1 MLALDRW
8 VPKWTPSFTLFWAP
22 TDRYLRA
29 WKPVLSCLQ
38 FDQQRVLS
46 RFFSLLPT
54 AAFSTI
60 MAKRKATAEELEAR
74 AKSNGYKRGRVA
86 RSRQV
91 YMKWWWKHCLLLFIL
106 PGQRADTYRHRKSF
120 RSSAC
125 LVRIAGP
132 RPAEPFQLVPVS
144 LQLVHTSYGVR
155 ACKSPPK
162 RGLYATLNIRSLS
175 ADIAGTARI
184 SKAQR

>member
-1 MLALDRW
+1 MLTLDRW

-22 TDRYLRA
+22 TERYFNGVEARSVMPAVWSATRA
-29 WKPVLSCLQ
+29 FPLLLPPFS
-38 FDQQRVLS
+38 S
-46 RFFSLLPT
+46 FSLLPT

-74 AKSNGYKRGRVA
+74 AESNGYKRGRVA

-125 LVRIAGP
+125 
-132 RPAEPFQLVPVS
+132 PAEPFQLVPAQLGLSPAGSYQLWCTS
-144 LQLVHTSYGVR
+144 LQITTEIY
-155 ACKSPPK
+155 
-162 RGLYATLNIRSLS
+162 
-175 ADIAGTARI
+175 ARI
-184 SKAQR
+184 QLI